1 MREAPGI
8 NLLEQVSLT
17 NLSEVWRGR
26 RVSDGAAVAVKFA
39 VSAAAAANLASEA
52 EIATDLVRAGLEG
65 IVPARYVAAR
75 EPHLVLPWMG
85 GRTLRHVINEIRTEN
100 DRARACRI
108 LLHVIVRTAAVHR
121 QGFLHG
127 DLKPENILIDSKFLP
142 WLTDFGM
149 ARLIQGERLENKV
162 SLSMSATAESWG
174 GTLPY
179 LPPEGLQG
187 DPPSLTGDVYAIGVM
202 LHEILMGRR
211 PDRAMSPEALRS
223 YLPWEVVDLLV
234 ESLAWSKADRIP
246 DASRMRDRVR
256 PFEEELGYTGIDRIV
271 HRLVRRSTV
280 GFAAFFILLRFF
292 CVYALLSAYVGSVV
306 LAIAWRAPVFLC
318 VPALFAFLHFVVRW
332 EGPET
337 GEEAALRRSGQ
348 VRSAGR
354 FSPPGPARSA

>member
-1 MREAPGI
+1 MRQAPGI
-8 NLLEQVSLT
+8 DLQEQVSLT

-26 RVSDGAAVAVKFA
+26 RVSDGAPVAVKFA
-39 VSAAAAANLASEA
+39 ATAASAANLASEA
-52 EIATDLVRAGLEG
+52 RIASDLVGAGLKG
-65 IVPARYVAAR
+65 VVPATYVASP

-85 GRTLRHVINEIRTEN
+85 GRTLRHVIDEIRTED

-108 LLHVIVRTAAVHR
+108 LLHVIVNTAAVHR
-121 QGFLHG
+121 EGFLHG
-127 DLKPENILIDSKFLP
+127 DLKPENILIGSKFLP

-149 ARLIQGERLENKV
+149 ARLIHGERLENHV
-162 SLSMSATAESWG
+162 SLSMSATADSWG

-187 DPPSLTGDVYAIGVM
+187 DPPSFAGDVYAIGVM

-211 PDRAMSPEALRS
+211 PERAMSPEVLRS

-246 DASRMRDRVR
+246 DAPALRARVE
-256 PFEEELGYTGIDRIV
+256 PFEEELGYTGIDRLV

-280 GFAAFFILLRFF
+280 GFAAFFILFRYLW
-292 CVYALLSAYVGSVV
+292 VLLLLSTYVGSVV
-306 LAIAWRAPVFLC
+306 LAIAWRAPDFLC
-318 VPALFAFLHFVVRW
+318 VPALFSILHLVVRW

-337 GEEAALRRSGQ
+337 REEAALRRSGQ
-348 VRSAGR
+348 VRTAK
-354 FSPPGPARSA
+354 